1 MTGNPKESGVE
12 LQRTGSSAE
21 VDKRVKGLTPV
32 RVAEL

>member
-21 VDKRVKGLTPV
+21 VDKRVKGLAPV

>member
-12 LQRTGSSAE
+12 LQRTGSSAK